1 MTVKIFVAKDSK
13 GKEWAPDYVQEV
25 GSLEWMLKKA
35 WLEFHHLPSLYCM
48 IANLRQPS
56 ADLVVITERGLG
68 ILELKHVPG
77 DISIGKDEIWYAG
90 RSIIHA
96 GIHLNPRR
104 QVQKYAETLRPN
116 LLQRMLPPTLRKD
129 PSHWDD
135 FKFQTAVCFSNPEA
149 RFETLQQ
156 NITKRRP
163 SPYLPWESDFSII
176 GPSDF
181 TSWVR
186 RLRFQVDEGPTKKFE
201 PVRLL
206 PNLIVNI
213 ATQSFY
219 AVEWQEVLTGMPTG
233 EPYGYLVLEDED
245 GRQVF
250 NLTKD
255 EISIGRSPDCDI
267 VIPDRYVK
275 VSKRH
280 CQIIR
285 SVATI
290 EIKDLNSLNGTY
302 LNNVLLSKISTI
314 SHEDRIILGSDLSRE
329 KACTLRFET
338 REHTTV
344 LKPKSTE
351 IKSSGSA

>member
-13 GKEWAPDYVQEV
+13 GNEWAPDYVQEV
-25 GSLEWMLKKA
+25 GSLEWMIKKA

-68 ILELKHVPG
+68 ILELKHVQG
-77 DISIGKDEIWYAG
+77 DISIGKDDIWYAG
-90 RSIIHA
+90 RTIIHA

-116 LLQRMLPPTLRKD
+116 LLQRILPPTLKKD
-129 PSHWDD
+129 PSRWDD
-135 FKFQTAVCFSNPEA
+135 LKFQTAVCFSNPEA
-149 RFETLQQ
+149 RFEDLQQ
-156 NITKRRP
+156 SIAKRRP
-163 SPYLPWESDFSII
+163 SPYLAWESDFSIF

-186 RLRFQVDEGPTKKFE
+186 RLRFQVDEGPSRRFE
-201 PVRLL
+201 PVRLS
-206 PNLIVNI
+206 PNVIINI
-213 ATQSFY
+213 AVQAFN
-219 AVEWQEVLTGMPTG
+219 AVEWKEILTGMPTG
-233 EPYGYLVLEDED
+233 EPYGFLVLEDEE

-250 NLTKD
+250 NLVKD
-255 EISIGRSPDCDI
+255 ETSIGRSPDCDI
-267 VIPDRYVK
+267 VIPDRYAK

-285 SVATI
+285 SISSV
-290 EIKDLNSLNGTY
+290 EVKDLDSRNGTF
-302 LNNVLLSKISTI
+302 LNNLLLSKTSTI
-314 SHEDRIILGSDLSRE
+314 THGDRICLGSDKVSE
-329 KACTLRFET
+329 GVCAIRFET

-351 IKSSGSA
+351 VKSDGTD